1 MRYMIDAD
9 MDKYFCA
16 ILSDD
21 KEYDFDKQAVRVE
34 KEDDA
39 LILYGSESN
48 SIPIAIIPWININ
61 MLITK
66 RRLKTW
72 WEQNITIK

>member
-1 MRYMIDAD
+1 MIKYMIDAD
-9 MDKYFCA
+9 ENKYFCA

-34 KEDDA
+34 KEDDI
-39 LILYGSESN
+39 LILYGSKSN
-48 SIPIAIIPWININ
+48 DIPIAIIPWINVN

-66 RRLKTW
+66 RRLRT
-72 WEQNITIK
+72 

>member
-9 MDKYFCA
+9 ENKYFCA

-34 KEDDA
+34 KEDDI
-39 LILYGSESN
+39 LILYGSKSN
-48 SIPIAIIPWININ
+48 DIPIAIIPWINVN
-61 MLITK
+61 MLITR
-66 RRLKTW
+66 RRLRT
-72 WEQNITIK
+72 

>member
-39 LILYGSESN
+39 LIL
-48 SIPIAIIPWININ
+48 IC
-61 MLITK
+61 L
-66 RRLKTW
+66 
-72 WEQNITIK
+72 

>member
-34 KEDDA
+34 KEDYMV
-39 LILYGSESN
+39 LKV
-48 SIPIAIIPWININ
+48 IIF
-61 MLITK
+61 
-66 RRLKTW
+66 R
-72 WEQNITIK
+72 

>member
-1 MRYMIDAD
+1 MRYIIDAD
-9 MDKYFCA
+9 ENKYFCA

-21 KEYDFDKQAVRVE
+21 VEYDFDKQAVRVE
-34 KEDDA
+34 KEDDI
-39 LILYGSESN
+39 LILYGSKSKDI
-48 SIPIAIIPWININ
+48 SIAIIPWINVN

-72 WEQNITIK
+72 

>member
-1 MRYMIDAD
+1 MPIWINI
-9 MDKYFCA
+9 FCA

>member
-1 MRYMIDAD
+1 MRYIIDVD
-9 MDKYFCA
+9 ENKYFCA

-34 KEDDA
+34 KEDDI
-39 LILYGSESN
+39 LILYGSKSN
-48 SIPIAIIPWININ
+48 DIPIAIIPWINVN

-66 RRLKTW
+66 RRLRT
-72 WEQNITIK
+72 